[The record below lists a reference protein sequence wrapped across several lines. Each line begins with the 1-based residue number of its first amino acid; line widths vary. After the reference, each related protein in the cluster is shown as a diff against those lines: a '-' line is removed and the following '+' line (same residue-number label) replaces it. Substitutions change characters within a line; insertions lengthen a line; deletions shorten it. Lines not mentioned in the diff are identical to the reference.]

1 MSWLHT
7 LMPEMAIDPKRK
19 VVMPPMTHVGVLA
32 KKAPICKPNSILS
45 PQSLLMVGFTSAC
58 MRAVRDSMSH
68 VCGWENVKHL

>member
-7 LMPEMAIDPKRK
+7 LMPEMAMDPKRK

-45 PQSLLMVGFTSAC
+45 LQSLLNDFTSECTRQCETAC
-58 MRAVRDSMSH
+58 HMH
-68 VCGWENVKHL
+68 VAGNM